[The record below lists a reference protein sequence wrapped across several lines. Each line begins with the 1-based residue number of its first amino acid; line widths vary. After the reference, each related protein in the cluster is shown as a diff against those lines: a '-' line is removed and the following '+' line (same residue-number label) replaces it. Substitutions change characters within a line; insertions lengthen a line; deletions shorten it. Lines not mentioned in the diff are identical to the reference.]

1 MTNLSPDIFQ
11 ALQLSVAAQV
21 PCILRP
27 NEADQ
32 VIKALQGNS
41 IDLTADDLVE
51 RSKELKAYDR
61 SQEVEY
67 PKGSEG

>member
-1 MTNLSPDIFQ
+1 MPAISPDIFQ
-11 ALQLSVAAQV
+11 ALQLSVAAEI
-21 PCILRP
+21 PCMLRP

-41 IDLTADDLVE
+41 VELAADDLVE
-51 RSKELKAYDR
+51 RSKEMKAYNK

-67 PKGSEG
+67 PKEAK